1 MTSRPRF
8 TAEARAGFTMIE
20 LVVVVLIVGVMT
32 AIIAPTFR
40 VSEERRVENMAQL
53 VVAHLEMAR
62 TQALGNRQV
71 VRVDFDVAGGT
82 YVAYADDD
90 DDDVIAGTS
99 AEIAEFPE
107 FGTRTLDDL
116 LIFGRGSATTI
127 AGDASTDEVTLPNER
142 LELDDQAL
150 PTPWGTM
157 GTIYITHSRDDAAVA
172 AISVAS
178 SGAFK
183 AWRWFPATS
192 EWR

>member
-1 MTSRPRF
+1 
-8 TAEARAGFTMIE
+8 MIE
-20 LVVVVLIVGVMT
+20 LVVVVLIIGVMT

-82 YVAYADDD
+82 YVAYADHDD
-90 DDDVIAGTS
+90 DDAVAGTS
-99 AEIAEFPE
+99 DEIAAFPE

-127 AGDASTDEVTLPNER
+127 PGDASTDEVTLPNER
-142 LELDDQAL
+142 LEFDDQAL

-157 GTIYITHSRDDAAVA
+157 GTIYITHSRDNAAVA
-172 AISVAS
+172 AVSVAS
-178 SGAFK
+178 SGAFR